1 MILIIGGRAQGKL
14 DWAKSRFSL
23 TDADVARDFAGA
35 AGAKALYGLHDAVAA
50 SLRAGRSPEDEVDA
64 LVAANPDII
73 IICDEIG
80 GGVVPIE
87 PFEREWRERVGR
99 ICCELAKKAERVE
112 RVLCGISMR
121 LK

>member
-14 DWAKSRFSL
+14 DWAKNRFSL
-23 TDADVARDFAGA
+23 ADADIARDFAGA
-35 AGAKALYGLHDAVAA
+35 AGAKALYALHDAIAA
-50 SLRAGRSPEDEVDA
+50 SLRAGRSPEDEVNA
-64 LVAANPDII
+64 LVSANPDII

-80 GGVVPIE
+80 GGVVPID

-99 ICCELAKKAERVE
+99 ICCELAARAERVE

>member
-35 AGAKALYGLHDAVAA
+35 AKAKALYGLHDAVAA
-50 SLRAGRSPEDEVDA
+50 SLRAGRSPEDEVNA
-64 LVAANPDII
+64 LVSANPDII

-80 GGVVPIE
+80 GGVVPID

-112 RVLCGISMR
+112 RVLCGIAMR

>member
-1 MILIIGGRAQGKL
+1 MVLIIGGRAQGKL

-23 TDADVARDFAGA
+23 TDADLARDFAGA
-35 AGAKALYGLHDAVAA
+35 AKAGVLYGLHDAVAA
-50 SLRAGRSPEDEVDA
+50 SLRAGRSPEDEVNA
-64 LVAANPDII
+64 LVSANPDII

-80 GGVVPIE
+80 GGVVPID

-112 RVLCGISMR
+112 RILCGISMR